1 MNAHDYYVSDPT
13 NFVPSTT
20 RRYQGL
26 FIFDEDEEY
35 GIKNKKQS
43 KPIKKTPKTAKK
55 NVIKCNKK
63 NNKVDNENNKVD
75 NEEMQKEMENPIR
88 LERRRIQLEQ
98 LHRQQQQQLLSQQ
111 ANGESKETK
120 QQPKKQDAEKEEETG
135 KQKANAD
142 KNDSLECTFYHRHM
156 GILVA
161 LLVCWFLLM
170 FFIGFIIEALS
181 KNRAPKQLSFISL
194 HGPSPSEI
202 KVQHTFAPSV
212 GHISPAPVPALAPV
226 GSVSPA
232 PVPAPALA
240 SVGSVSPAP
249 VPTLAPVGSVSPAPV
264 PALASVASVGTISPA
279 PVPALTPSPHAPFTF
294 RSPLPPSPLPYLF
307 PSPNPVDPF
316 SPSSSRTTSNC
327 SNTSDM
333 PNTTSNTTTY
343 HNQTQNQTYST
354 NDTRQNVY
362 FVRTPS
368 PAAASLTA
376 SFPKPGARPSPAPS
390 TQLSPA
396 NRQSFNSTSTL
407 HRPVNQHTQD
417 QFEVVVLLCVVIVIA
432 GVATLRICIIK
443 KIKLSKVQ
451 PYVEEDK
458 NHHHQLG
465 LFSNSKSVSKSAK
478 TSVYLDLV
486 SV

>member
-75 NEEMQKEMENPIR
+75 NEEMQKEMENPR

-120 QQPKKQDAEKEEETG
+120 QQPKKQDAEKEDETG
-135 KQKANAD
+135 KQKAHAD

-181 KNRAPKQLSFISL
+181 KNRAPKQLSSSRKSLTPSSLSFDNVSFISL

-212 GHISPAPVPALAPV
+212 GHISPAPVPA
-226 GSVSPA
+226 
-232 PVPAPALA
+232 
-240 SVGSVSPAP
+240 
-249 VPTLAPVGSVSPAPV
+249 LAPVGSVSPAPV

-417 QFEVVVLLCVVIVIA
+417 EFEVVVLLFVVIVIA

-443 KIKLSKVQ
+443 KINLSKVQ
-451 PYVEEDK
+451 PYVEDK
-458 NHHHQLG
+458 NHQLG
-465 LFSNSKSVSKSAK
+465 LFSNSKSVSKSTE